1 MNAFPTGGA
10 PFCCRF
16 DRQAENVGTD
26 SRVAGVAFGSAQSLR
41 PSIDSEFAKQLH
53 KSL

>member
-16 DRQAENVGTD
+16 DARL
-26 SRVAGVAFGSAQSLR
+26 RMSARIRGLPASLLGAPQSLR